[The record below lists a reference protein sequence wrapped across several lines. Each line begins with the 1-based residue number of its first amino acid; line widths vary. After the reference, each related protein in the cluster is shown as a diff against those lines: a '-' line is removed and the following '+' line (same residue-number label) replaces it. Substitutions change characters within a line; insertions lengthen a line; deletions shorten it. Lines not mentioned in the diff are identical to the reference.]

1 MSRLLRHIDEQAL
14 HLLGCAGLK
23 QSLYKFRTQSSKT
36 LHYVIDIQ
44 QRYGRFRKV
53 QTFKYSPLWRR
64 YQKNVSIHVQRL
76 NALPI
81 ITQK

>member
-1 MSRLLRHIDEQAL
+1 MSGLFRHIDEQAF

-44 QRYGRFRKV
+44 QR
-53 QTFKYSPLWRR
+53 
-64 YQKNVSIHVQRL
+64 
-76 NALPI
+76 
-81 ITQK
+81 